1 MSLISKAFAPHKIFR
16 RDNTDSMDYSVG
28 SIVRVRLY
36 SGQIVDAN
44 ITAIKSH
51 RAGRKIHIV
60 YGNVTAV
67 INPAQ
72 IIEVQMLPK
81 DGAKRLS
88 TSQVLREI
96 AEDYRHLA
104 ADAHGNAVTG
114 DLRTKNYHWLIKLA
128 DKIAAKHTAVVKD

>member
-1 MSLISKAFAPHKIFR
+1 MYGGVIQHPVDAKKY
-16 RDNTDSMDYSVG
+16 TDAVDYSVG
-28 SIVRVRLY
+28 SLVRVRLY

-44 ITAIKSH
+44 ITGIKSH

-60 YGNVTAV
+60 YGNVTAA

-72 IIEVQMLPK
+72 IIEVQMLPE
-81 DGAKRLS
+81 DGTKRLS

-104 ADAHGNAVTG
+104 ADAHGNTG
-114 DLRTKNYHWLIKLA
+114 DLRTKNYHWLTKLA
-128 DKIAAKHTAVVKD
+128 DKIAAKHAAVVKD